1 MESNIFGE
9 KDQQGRDAYNNNNGN
24 NNMYI
29 YIYCVCICAYM
40 CIYVH
45 IISYIHQG

>member
-1 MESNIFGE
+1 VESNIFGE

-29 YIYCVCICAYM
+29 YILYVYVHICAYM
-40 CIYVH
+40 CIYTSG
-45 IISYIHQG
+45 IEL